1 MQVIKESELD
11 KIYGGDSVSGTFINA
26 VVNVIEIIKD
36 AGYSIGS
43 GIRRIC
49 EGDLCS
55 IK

>member
-1 MQVIKESELD
+1 MQVIKDSELE

-26 VVNVIEIIKD
+26 IVNVIELIKD

-49 EGDLCS
+49 DGELCS
-55 IK
+55 LK